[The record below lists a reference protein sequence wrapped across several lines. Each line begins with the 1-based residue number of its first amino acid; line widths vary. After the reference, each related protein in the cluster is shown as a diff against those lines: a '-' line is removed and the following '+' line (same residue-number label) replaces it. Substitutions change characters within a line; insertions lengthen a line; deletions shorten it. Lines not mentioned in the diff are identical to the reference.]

1 MAVQRKAGR
10 VSGGVSGGVSV
21 ATVEGEEVVAGYA
34 MPLPVG
40 VAMKSVGQVA
50 AMTGRERGEVVK
62 RVFGWMAEGHTM
74 TAAAQACG
82 LRPSAVRRW
91 IAGDAAWMAKYER
104 ARKLQAQAMAD
115 EAVQVA
121 RDSTNQTAAG
131 DRLLVDTLRWAAS
144 KAAPREFGD
153 KQVVE
158 HSGGQKLEIRVV
170 EDDPKPSYPQSYP
183 HSSQSYPQSALRA
196 AEAAVLVAS
205 TGKNP

>member
-1 MAVQRKAGR
+1 MAVQRKAG
-10 VSGGVSGGVSV
+10 GVSV
-21 ATVEGEEVVAGYA
+21 AKVEDEEVVAGYA
-34 MPLPVG
+34 MPLPEG
-40 VAMKSVGQVA
+40 VPMKTASAVA
-50 AMTGRERGEVVK
+50 AMTGKERGEVVR
-62 RVFGWMAEGHTM
+62 RVFAWMAEGHTM

-91 IAGDAAWMAKYER
+91 IAGDAAWMARYER

-131 DRLLVDTLRWAAS
+131 DRLLIDTLRWAAS

-170 EDDPKPSYPQSYP
+170 EDDPKPSYPHFPQSSP
-183 HSSQSYPQSALRA
+183 HSALRA
-196 AEAAVLVAS
+196 AEAAVLVATAS
-205 TGKNP
+205 AKS

>member
-1 MAVQRKAGR
+1 MAVQRKQ
-10 VSGGVSGGVSV
+10 GGVSV
-21 ATVEGEEVVAGYA
+21 ARVEGEEVVAGYA
-34 MPLPVG
+34 MPLPENVPMRS
-40 VAMKSVGQVA
+40 AAEVA
-50 AMTGRERGEVVK
+50 ALYAPERGRLV
-62 RVFGWMAEGHTM
+62 RQVFGWMAEGHTM
-74 TAAAQACG
+74 TAACQAVG

-91 IAGDAAWMAKYER
+91 ISADAAWMARYDR

-170 EDDPKPSYPQSYP
+170 EDDPKPSYPHQ
-183 HSSQSYPQSALRA
+183 PQSFPHQALKA

-205 TGKNP
+205 VTQNP

>member
-1 MAVQRKAGR
+1 MAVQRKAG
-10 VSGGVSGGVSV
+10 GVSGKVSV
-21 ATVEGEEVVAGYA
+21 ARVEDEEVVAGYA
-34 MPLPVG
+34 MPLPEG
-40 VAMKSVGQVA
+40 VPMRTASAVA
-50 AMTGRERGEVVK
+50 AMTGSERGEVVR
-62 RVFGWMAEGHTM
+62 RVFAWMAEGHTM

-91 IAGDAAWMAKYER
+91 IAGDASWMARYER

-131 DRLLVDTLRWAAS
+131 DRLLIDTLRWAAS

-170 EDDPKPSYPQSYP
+170 EDDPKPSYPHSPQASPQSSP
-183 HSSQSYPQSALRA
+183 HSALRA
-196 AEAAVLVAS
+196 AEAAVLVATTS
-205 TGKNP
+205 AKS

>member
-1 MAVQRKAGR
+1 MAVQRKAG
-10 VSGGVSGGVSV
+10 GVSGKVSV
-21 ATVEGEEVVAGYA
+21 ARVEDEEVVAGYA
-34 MPLPVG
+34 MPLPEG
-40 VAMKSVGQVA
+40 VPMMTASAVA
-50 AMTGRERGEVVK
+50 AMTGKERGEVVR
-62 RVFGWMAEGHTM
+62 RVFAWMAEGHTM

-91 IAGDAAWMAKYER
+91 ISGDAAWMARYER

-131 DRLLVDTLRWAAS
+131 DRLLIDTLRWAAS

-170 EDDPKPSYPQSYP
+170 EDDPKPSYPHSPQTLPQSSP
-183 HSSQSYPQSALRA
+183 HSALRA
-196 AEAAVLVAS
+196 AEAAVLVATTS
-205 TGKNP
+205 AKS

>member
-1 MAVQRKAGR
+1 M
-10 VSGGVSGGVSV
+10 

-50 AMTGRERGEVVK
+50 AMTGRERGEVVR
-62 RVFGWMAEGHTM
+62 RVFAWMAEGHTM

-170 EDDPKPSYPQSYP
+170 EDDPKPSYPHSPQGYPQGYPQS
-183 HSSQSYPQSALRA
+183 SPQSALRA

>member
-1 MAVQRKAGR
+1 MAVQRKAG
-10 VSGGVSGGVSV
+10 GVLV
-21 ATVEGEEVVAGYA
+21 AKVEDEEVVAGYA
-34 MPLPVG
+34 MPLPEG
-40 VAMKSVGQVA
+40 VPMMTASAVA
-50 AMTGRERGEVVK
+50 AMTGKERGEVVR
-62 RVFGWMAEGHTM
+62 RVFAWMAEGHTM

-91 IAGDAAWMAKYER
+91 ISGDAAWMARYER

-131 DRLLVDTLRWAAS
+131 DRLLIDTLRWAAS

-170 EDDPKPSYPQSYP
+170 EDDPKPSYPHSPQSSP
-183 HSSQSYPQSALRA
+183 HSALRA
-196 AEAAVLVAS
+196 AEAAVLVATTS
-205 TGKNP
+205 AKS

>member
-1 MAVQRKAGR
+1 MAVQRKQ
-10 VSGGVSGGVSV
+10 GGVSV
-21 ATVEGEEVVAGYA
+21 ARVEGEAVVAGYA
-34 MPLPVG
+34 MPLPVD
-40 VAMKSVGQVA
+40 VPMRSAAEVA
-50 AMTGRERGEVVK
+50 AMTGRERAEVV
-62 RVFGWMAEGHTM
+62 RQVFGWMAEGHTM

-91 IAGDAAWMAKYER
+91 IASDAAWMARYDR

-158 HSGGQKLEIRVV
+158 HSGGQRLEIRVV

-183 HSSQSYPQSALRA
+183 HQPQSFPHQALKA

-205 TGKNP
+205 TEKIPAP

>member
-1 MAVQRKAGR
+1 MAVQRKAG
-10 VSGGVSGGVSV
+10 GVLV
-21 ATVEGEEVVAGYA
+21 AKVEDEEVVAGYA
-34 MPLPVG
+34 MPLPEG
-40 VAMKSVGQVA
+40 VPMMTASAVA
-50 AMTGRERGEVVK
+50 AMTGKDRGEVVR
-62 RVFGWMAEGHTM
+62 RVFAWMAEGHTM

-91 IAGDAAWMAKYER
+91 ISGDAAWMARYER

-131 DRLLVDTLRWAAS
+131 DRLLIDTLRWAAS

-170 EDDPKPSYPQSYP
+170 EDDPKPSYPHSPQTSP
-183 HSSQSYPQSALRA
+183 HSALRA
-196 AEAAVLVAS
+196 AEAAVLVATTS
-205 TGKNP
+205 AKS

>member
-1 MAVQRKAGR
+1 MAEQGEAKRSAVQRKA
-10 VSGGVSGGVSV
+10 GGVSV
-21 ATVEGEEVVAGYA
+21 ATVEDEEVVAGYA

-40 VAMKSVGQVA
+40 VSMRSVGQVA
-50 AMTGRERGEVVK
+50 AMTGRERAEVVR

-91 IAGDAAWMAKYER
+91 IAGDAAWMAKYDR

-158 HSGGQKLEIRVV
+158 HSGGQRLEIRVV
-170 EDDPKPSYPQSYP
+170 EDDPKPSYLHQPQSFP
-183 HSSQSYPQSALRA
+183 HQALKA